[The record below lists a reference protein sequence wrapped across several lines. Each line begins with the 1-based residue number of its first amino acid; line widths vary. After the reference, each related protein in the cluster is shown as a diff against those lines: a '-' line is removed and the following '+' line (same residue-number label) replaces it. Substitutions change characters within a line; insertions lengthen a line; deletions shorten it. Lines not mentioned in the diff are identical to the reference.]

1 MTLIT
6 SRARPRK
13 SGNITFLK
21 RNDGS
26 TAWDNLSYT
35 YEQGRLNTVTD
46 GSVSSNGVKVGT
58 SVYQFDNAGNLTSDG
73 NKGAGISYNILNL
86 PRQISVN
93 SQTVQY
99 HYDGT
104 GAKQR
109 MSNTNNTVNTKYAGI
124 FEYNENNYLT
134 RIGTDEGQI
143 AVTSNGNTYTA
154 NYYLKDHL
162 GNVRAVI
169 NGEGVIL
176 QETEYFAFGLSIAT
190 SAGAVP
196 EGQTYS
202 VNKYQYNGKEKQPE
216 TGWLDYGARMY
227 DPTIARWMVVDP
239 LAEKMPAWSSYSYG
253 FNNPIR
259 FIDVGGMIP
268 YPITIRAFAP
278 FNTFGGGFH
287 GDGNN
292 RGFSTSYAQTARASQ
307 IVFFDTDKG
316 KPNTFNWSNKSYHPL
331 AGEDRAIPRGG
342 VSSFASS
349 MGSNGEKKFEFES
362 SLAAANPL
370 TPKGTPDINIFSNFS
385 IVEDKK
391 KGSLSITGNLSGD
404 NFPSTEA
411 FISDPS
417 GQSAFLGV
425 GFYEGNPYTSLR
437 GENKDNPITQFNITI
452 STDKKGN
459 FTGVNFNGQN
469 FSISDWNKRFERKDP
484 HNKDNNR

>member
-1 MTLIT
+1 MINQQVSTGTNSIEKTYHYDHADRILAVKHTVKKENNVKLDTWHSAMRYNGIGLLKNKYLHSANGSDYRQKLAHSFT
-6 SRARPRK
+6 PRSWLKKVEGQTGAGNNLGIELKYTDPSAGAAAQYNGNIAEMLWRRAGSWVGYKFDYDGANRLLAAEGISGNNYKEYDINYDK

-73 NKGAGISYNILNL
+73 NKGAGIAYNILNL

-227 DPTIARWMVVDP
+227 DPSIARWMVVDP
-239 LAEKMPAWSSYSYG
+239 LAEVMPSWSPYNYT
-253 FNNPIR
+253 FNNPLKYTDRDGTVPDIVIQGANNSSVTVTTDLVNLTVNASSLGVVLGGTTR
-259 FIDVGGMIP
+259 LEGGM
-268 YPITIRAFAP
+268 
-278 FNTFGGGFH
+278 
-287 GDGNN
+287 
-292 RGFSTSYAQTARASQ
+292 FSRPQ
-307 IVFFDTDKG
+307 
-316 KPNTFNWSNKSYHPL
+316 
-331 AGEDRAIPRGG
+331 
-342 VSSFASS
+342 
-349 MGSNGEKKFEFES
+349 
-362 SLAAANPL
+362 
-370 TPKGTPDINIFSNFS
+370 
-385 IVEDKK
+385 
-391 KGSLSITGNLSGD
+391 
-404 NFPSTEA
+404 
-411 FISDPS
+411 
-417 GQSAFLGV
+417 
-425 GFYEGNPYTSLR
+425 
-437 GENKDNPITQFNITI
+437 
-452 STDKKGN
+452 
-459 FTGVNFNGQN
+459 
-469 FSISDWNKRFERKDP
+469 
-484 HNKDNNR
+484 

>member
-73 NKGAGISYNILNL
+73 NKGAGIAYNILNL

-162 GNVRAVI
+162 GNVRVVI

-202 VNKYQYNGKEKQPE
+202 VNKYQFLTREKQPE
-216 TGWLDYGARMY
+216 TGYIDLMARFY
-227 DPTIARWMVVDP
+227 DPSVGRFMQVDP
-239 LAEKMPAWSSYSYG
+239 VTETQEHLSVYQYG
-253 FNNPIR
+253 WNNPILQSDPNGDCPSCLWGAIIGAGVDYGLQVAVNLAEGKGVKESLTDVDGKSILVSAGAGALSGGLSSINKLKTASKLVQIGIDAAVDAGANATNQLVTTGKIDATDLV
-259 FIDVGGMIP
+259 IDV
-268 YPITIRAFAP
+268 A
-278 FNTFGGGFH
+278 
-287 GDGNN
+287 
-292 RGFSTSYAQTARASQ
+292 ASQ
-307 IVFFDTDKG
+307 IIG
-316 KPNTFNWSNKSYHPL
+316 KKVEGKVESGAKNSPEGKVLQRDASRKQNIADNR
-331 AGEDRAIPRGG
+331 RAIAENGG
-342 VSSFASS
+342 RSRLSQQAKAESAAQKYENHGTQRAVAAGAASS
-349 MGSNGEKKFEFES
+349 GVTS
-362 SLAAANPL
+362 
-370 TPKGTPDINIFSNFS
+370 TIIN
-385 IVEDKK
+385 KAK
-391 KGSLSITGNLSGD
+391 
-404 NFPSTEA
+404 
-411 FISDPS
+411 
-417 GQSAFLGV
+417 
-425 GFYEGNPYTSLR
+425 
-437 GENKDNPITQFNITI
+437 ENDENQ
-452 STDKKGN
+452 
-459 FTGVNFNGQN
+459 
-469 FSISDWNKRFERKDP
+469 
-484 HNKDNNR
+484 